1 MMPLIDSL
9 VSGMAHACSSSQL
22 CSSLTPFTYEFMV
35 RAALAC
41 ILVGTMSAV
50 IGSYIIVRRLALMGD
65 ALSHAVLPGVAM
77 AFILGVSF
85 FWGAF
90 TTGVL
95 TALAIGFIIKNSKV
109 KEDTAMGI
117 MLTGAL
123 ALGVIL
129 VSLIKSRSVD
139 LMHIL
144 FGNVLAVSS
153 SDLLITMASALAV
166 IASVALLYKEFLILS
181 FDGTMAQAIG
191 LPVSLLHYLMMVL
204 LAVAIVASLQTVGI
218 VLAVAMLI
226 TPGATAYLLT
236 HRLHRMILIAALIG
250 IASSVA
256 GLFISFH
263 LNVSSGPAI
272 VLVASAL
279 FVLALLLSP
288 QQGLLQQAVHSWRH
302 GRRMDLEDFLK
313 SAYKMTG
320 EKGLER
326 VPTGAL
332 ADYLGIGRGAA
343 SAQARRYA
351 RGGFVTLAGE
361 GAGLAVGLTEK
372 GRLEAE
378 DILRKHR
385 LWETYLEGMGI
396 GMEALHEEAEEMEH
410 LMTDVEAD
418 AIADA
423 LGHPKTDPHG
433 EPIPEKAR
441 K

>member
-1 MMPLIDSL
+1 MIPFIDSL
-9 VSGMAHACSSSQL
+9 ISGAAHACSSSPL
-22 CSSLTPFTYEFMV
+22 CSSATPFTYEFMV
-35 RAALAC
+35 RAAIAC

-95 TALAIGFIIKNSKV
+95 TALAIGFIIRNSKV

-129 VSLIKSRSVD
+129 VSLIKSKSVD

-153 SDLLITMASALAV
+153 SDLLITMVSAIAV
-166 IASVALLYKEFLILS
+166 IASVALLYKEFLLLS
-181 FDGTMAQAIG
+181 FDSTMAAAIG

-236 HRLHRMILIAALIG
+236 HRLHRMILLAALIG
-250 IASSVA
+250 IVSSVA

-279 FVLALLLSP
+279 FVLALLFSP
-288 QQGLLQQAVHSWRH
+288 HEGILQQAVHSWRH

-313 SAYKMTG
+313 SIYKMTG

-326 VPTGAL
+326 VQVGAL
-332 ADYLGIGRGAA
+332 ADSLDIGRSAA
-343 SAQARRYA
+343 SARARRYA
-351 RGGFVTLAGE
+351 RK
-361 GAGLAVGLTEK
+361 GLATFTAEGVGLTK
-372 GRLEAE
+372 RGRLDAE

-410 LMTDVEAD
+410 LMTDTEAD
-418 AIADA
+418 VLADA

-433 EPIPEKAR
+433 EPIPEKAKR
-441 K
+441 